1 MFLTR
6 LAALIVM
13 ALFAGTVAAQ
23 RYPTQ
28 PIRIFVT
35 AVGAPDL
42 VSRVLGEK
50 MGEALGQPIVVEAR
64 VGGSGS
70 VAGEIV
76 ARAAPDGHTLLL
88 CTDAMLTITP
98 HVIAKMSFNP
108 NKDFAPIATL
118 ASSELFLAVG
128 PNQPYKTIPEFIE
141 FAKKARPPLAY
152 GSNGIGGQHH
162 LTMEMFKAR
171 AGIDLLHVPYK
182 GATPAATA
190 AITGEVAALFSG
202 GAAGPLIRSG
212 RLRALAVAGSKR
224 VAALPEVPTV
234 GEFLPGF
241 ANSVWLALCAPRLT
255 PEPVLSRLRAEINK
269 PLATLDVKEK
279 FNRAGGL
286 DPLITTPAE
295 FAEMIREGYEK
306 YGKLVKELGLRVD

>member
-1 MFLTR
+1 
-6 LAALIVM
+6 M
-13 ALFAGTVAAQ
+13 ALFAGTIAAQ

-28 PIRIFVT
+28 PIKIFVT
-35 AVGAPDL
+35 ATGAPDL
-42 VSRVLGEK
+42 ISRVLGEK
-50 MGEALGQPIVVEAR
+50 LGQVFGQPVLVEDR
-64 VGGSGS
+64 LGGSGS

-76 ARAAPDGHTLLL
+76 ARATPDGHTLLL
-88 CTDAMLTITP
+88 CTDAMMTITP
-98 HVIAKMSFNP
+98 HVLAKMNFNP
-108 NKDFAPIATL
+108 TKDFVPVATV

-128 PNQPYKTIPEFIE
+128 PGQPFKTVPEFIE
-141 FAKKARPPLAY
+141 HAKKARPPLAY
-152 GSNGIGGQHH
+152 GSNGVGGQHH

-212 RLRALAVAGSKR
+212 RLRALAVAGRKR

-241 ANSVWLALCAPRLT
+241 ANSVWLGLCAPRLT
-255 PEPVLSRLRAEINK
+255 PEPVLARLRAEINK
-269 PLATLDVKEK
+269 QLATAEVKEK

-286 DPLITTPAE
+286 DPLITTPGE
-295 FAEMIREGYEK
+295 FAELIREDYEK
-306 YGKLVKELGLRVD
+306 YGKLVKELGLRID

>member
-1 MFLTR
+1 MVLTR
-6 LAALIVM
+6 LAATLLM
-13 ALFAGTVAAQ
+13 ALFAGTIAAQ

-28 PIRIFVT
+28 PIKIFVT
-35 AVGAPDL
+35 ATGAPDL
-42 VSRVLGEK
+42 ISRVLGEK
-50 MGEALGQPIVVEAR
+50 LGQVFGQPVLVEDR
-64 VGGSGS
+64 LGGSGS

-76 ARAAPDGHTLLL
+76 ARATPDGHTLLL
-88 CTDAMLTITP
+88 CTDAMMTITP
-98 HVIAKMSFNP
+98 HVLAKMNFNP
-108 NKDFAPIATL
+108 NKDFVPVATV

-128 PNQPYKTIPEFIE
+128 PGQPFKTVPEFIE
-141 FAKKARPPLAY
+141 HAKKARPPLAY
-152 GSNGIGGQHH
+152 GSNGVGGQHH

-212 RLRALAVAGSKR
+212 RLRALAVAGRKR

-241 ANSVWLALCAPRLT
+241 ANSVWLGLCAPRLT
-255 PEPVLSRLRAEINK
+255 PEPVLARLRAEINK
-269 PLATLDVKEK
+269 QLATAEVKEK

-286 DPLITTPAE
+286 DPLITTPGE
-295 FAEMIREGYEK
+295 FAELIREDYEK
-306 YGKLVKELGLRVD
+306 YGKLVKELGLRID

>member
-1 MFLTR
+1 
-6 LAALIVM
+6 M
-13 ALFAGTVAAQ
+13 ALFAGTIAAQ

-28 PIRIFVT
+28 PIKIFVT
-35 AVGAPDL
+35 ATGAPDL
-42 VSRVLGEK
+42 ISRVLGEK
-50 MGEALGQPIVVEAR
+50 LGQVFGQPVLVEDR
-64 VGGSGS
+64 LGGSGS

-76 ARAAPDGHTLLL
+76 ARATPDGHTLLL
-88 CTDAMLTITP
+88 CTDAMMTITP
-98 HVIAKMSFNP
+98 HVLAKMNFNP
-108 NKDFAPIATL
+108 NKDFVPVATV

-128 PNQPYKTIPEFIE
+128 PGQPFKTVPEFIE
-141 FAKKARPPLAY
+141 HAKKARPPLAY
-152 GSNGIGGQHH
+152 GSNGVGGQHH

-212 RLRALAVAGSKR
+212 RLRALAVAGRKR

-241 ANSVWLALCAPRLT
+241 ANSVWLGLCAPRLT
-255 PEPVLSRLRAEINK
+255 PEPVLARLRAEINK
-269 PLATLDVKEK
+269 QLATAEVKEK

-286 DPLITTPAE
+286 DPLITTPGE
-295 FAEMIREGYEK
+295 FAELIREDYEK
-306 YGKLVKELGLRVD
+306 YGKLVKELGLRID

>member
-1 MFLTR
+1 MVLTR
-6 LAALIVM
+6 LAATLLM
-13 ALFAGTVAAQ
+13 ALFAGTIAAQ

-28 PIRIFVT
+28 PIKIFVT
-35 AVGAPDL
+35 ATGAPDL
-42 VSRVLGEK
+42 ISRVLGEK
-50 MGEALGQPIVVEAR
+50 LGQVFGQPVLVEDR
-64 VGGSGS
+64 LGGSGS

-76 ARAAPDGHTLLL
+76 ARATPDGHTLLL
-88 CTDAMLTITP
+88 CTDAMMTITP
-98 HVIAKMSFNP
+98 HVLAKMNFNP
-108 NKDFAPIATL
+108 TKDFVPVATV

-128 PNQPYKTIPEFIE
+128 PGQPFKTVPEFIE
-141 FAKKARPPLAY
+141 HAKKARPPLAY
-152 GSNGIGGQHH
+152 GSNGVGGQHH

-212 RLRALAVAGSKR
+212 RLRALAVAGRKR

-241 ANSVWLALCAPRLT
+241 ANSVWLGLCAPRLT
-255 PEPVLSRLRAEINK
+255 PEPVLARLRAEINK
-269 PLATLDVKEK
+269 QLATAEVKEK

-286 DPLITTPAE
+286 DPLITTPGE
-295 FAEMIREGYEK
+295 FAELIREDYEK
-306 YGKLVKELGLRVD
+306 YGKLVKELGLRID